1 MILLIVP
8 NLQFLSN
15 NLGCIMIV
23 VVEDG
28 MRGEDSVTV
37 RHGTKVEDCVMV
49 DGMGEDAMMAE

>member
-1 MILLIVP
+1 
-8 NLQFLSN
+8 
-15 NLGCIMIV
+15 MIV